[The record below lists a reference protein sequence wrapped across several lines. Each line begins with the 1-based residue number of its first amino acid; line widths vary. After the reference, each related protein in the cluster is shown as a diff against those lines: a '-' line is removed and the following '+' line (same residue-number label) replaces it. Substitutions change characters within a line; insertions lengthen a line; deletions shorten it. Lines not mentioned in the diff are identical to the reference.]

1 MIDPIIP
8 VDLLAV
14 QFSRPETVQPQQKI
28 SPSSFSEVI
37 TQGIE
42 ATNAKLVFADKITA
56 QYAVDPNIPLHEVT
70 YALEQARLSFELMI
84 QVRNRML
91 EASQQLMN
99 MQI

>member
-1 MIDPIIP
+1 MINPVAP
-8 VDLLAV
+8 VDMAASEFLRLEA
-14 QFSRPETVQPQQKI
+14 TQPQQAV
-28 SPSSFSEVI
+28 SPSTFSEMI

-42 ATNAKLVFADKITA
+42 ATSTKLIEADRMVA
-56 QYAVDPNIPLHEVT
+56 QYAVDPNMPLHDVT